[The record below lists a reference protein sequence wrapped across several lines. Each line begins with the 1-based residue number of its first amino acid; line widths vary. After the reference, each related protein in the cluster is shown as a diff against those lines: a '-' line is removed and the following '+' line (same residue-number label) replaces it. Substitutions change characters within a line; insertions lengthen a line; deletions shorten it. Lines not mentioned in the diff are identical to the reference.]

1 MLFSN
6 DKITG
11 SFLPVLVL
19 LLLLFLTCN
28 FSLNFPHRVSQL
40 ALTIAPRRDWDTPD
54 HSLLQ
59 TRKPRQATVGY
70 GALTQHAGNPLCHSV
85 RHSSG
90 GDRPAN
96 GINLVLRGFQARF
109 SNTARALTLG
119 VLPLPPLPFFSP
131 SPPREQV
138 VGSALSAQARAVVG
152 GAGQAPVGGACAGW
166 VWGRGGSGSQ
176 RHSSAQAPGGYRS
189 RHGAER

>member
-11 SFLPVLVL
+11 SFLPVLIL

-40 ALTIAPRRDWDTPD
+40 ALTIEPQRDWDTPD
-54 HSLLQ
+54 YSLLQ
-59 TRKPRQATVGY
+59 TRKARQATVGY

-119 VLPLPPLPFFSP
+119 ILPIPSCPVLHALPSSRAGGRL
-131 SPPREQV
+131 R
-138 VGSALSAQARAVVG
+138 AQRAGARRRGRG
-152 GAGQAPVGGACAGW
+152 GAGAGNRLDD
-166 VWGRGGSGSQ
+166 VTPTRGRRVSEGRGIRGSP
-176 RHSSAQAPGGYRS
+176 RALWDL
-189 RHGAER
+189 